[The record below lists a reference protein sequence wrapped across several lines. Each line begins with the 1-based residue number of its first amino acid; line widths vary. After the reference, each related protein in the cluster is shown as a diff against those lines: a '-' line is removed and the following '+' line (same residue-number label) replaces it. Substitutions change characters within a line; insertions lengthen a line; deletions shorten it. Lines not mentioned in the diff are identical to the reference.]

1 MKYLNFLAIALI
13 VSLSSCGGGSSEDA
27 NSEDQVDS
35 TASEAAA
42 SPQRGMVEVDLN
54 EFYVNATIMVPDES
68 RGEQNIAMNDF
79 GETRIQVGTIYDV
92 IIAEQIEGDL
102 NTFIQALS
110 EDITYSNEVIEQ
122 GDDFVLYKSSI
133 VDSHIDP
140 EFHFFAIKTADGIVY
155 EIHDYNEE
163 GGYAE
168 SVARLM
174 LESVNNM
181 KANNTA
187 S

>member
-1 MKYLNFLAIALI
+1 MKDSNHFAIALI
-13 VSLSSCGGGSSEDA
+13 ISLASCGGGSSEEA

-35 TASEAAA
+35 TASEAEAA
-42 SPQRGMVEVDLN
+42 SQRGMVEVDLK
-54 EFYVNATIMVPDES
+54 EFYVNATIMVPDEL

-92 IIAEQIEGDL
+92 IIVEQIEGDL

-110 EDITYSNEVIEQ
+110 EDIPYSNEVIEQ

-133 VDSHIDP
+133 VDSHIDS
-140 EFHFFAIKTADGIVY
+140 EFHFFAIKTVDDIVY
-155 EIHDYNEE
+155 EIRDYNEE
-163 GGYAE
+163 GGHAE

-181 KANNTA
+181 RPNNTA

>member
-1 MKYLNFLAIALI
+1 MKVQNLFLIALLF
-13 VSLSSCGGGSSEDA
+13 SLAACGGGASDDG
-27 NSEDQVDS
+27 NSEESSDS
-35 TASEAAA
+35 SATEASAT
-42 SPQRGMVEVDLN
+42 PMRGMVEVDLS
-54 EFYVNATIMVPDES
+54 EFYVNASIMIPDET
-68 RGEQNIAMNDF
+68 RGEQSIAVNDF

-102 NTFIQALS
+102 NSYIQMLS
-110 EDITYSNEVIEQ
+110 EDITYMNEIIDQ
-122 GDDFVLYKSSI
+122 GEDFVLYKSSI
-133 VDSHIDP
+133 ADSHIEP
-140 EFHFFAIKTADGIVY
+140 EFHFFAIKTIDGIVY

-174 LESVNNM
+174 LQSVNDI
-181 KANNTA
+181 KPINTA

>member
-79 GETRIQVGTIYDV
+79 GETRI
-92 IIAEQIEGDL
+92 EGDL

-155 EIHDYNEE
+155 EIHDYSEE